1 MFLWK
6 SQTNDFSNGRKIWQ
20 DDISR
25 EKTLFEIFL
34 YGENLSEAQ
43 ERFCNT
49 ISDFQVT
56 IIIDKLH
63 PESVNS
69 ALSRNIRPVCWSRI
83 IWKIHRELTGEDFW
97 VMLMNRIWIQYLS
110 PREMNDLWQNLH
122 LENGYITFEEVGF
135 VTKRR
140 GLSSSAIL
148 TQASRFTSLCW

>member
-6 SQTNDFSNGRKIWQ
+6 FQTNDFSNGRKIWQ

-25 EKTLFEIFL
+25 EKTLFEILL

-43 ERFCNT
+43 KGFCNT

-63 PESVNS
+63 LESVNS
-69 ALSRNIRPVCWSRI
+69 ALSRNVRPGTQACAVCWSRI
-83 IWKIHRELTGEDFW
+83 IWKINRGLTGKNFW

-135 VTKRR
+135 CYQE
-140 GLSSSAIL
+140 GLVIL
-148 TQASRFTSLCW
+148 